1 MGNQGVS
8 GKLFCHNNNLFP
20 ISNAVKSVDFV
31 DQISRKFQFCQF
43 RVFFCF
49 PDKKNDK
56 IKGRCEISS
65 SQDKTTIMNLNITEK
80 ANTKNTER
88 PVKTLHWPK
97 VEQEGDVFLPKEIK
111 LGEKFSMRDC

>member
-1 MGNQGVS
+1 M
-8 GKLFCHNNNLFP
+8 
-20 ISNAVKSVDFV
+20 
-31 DQISRKFQFCQF
+31 
-43 RVFFCF
+43 
-49 PDKKNDK
+49 
-56 IKGRCEISS
+56 KGRCEVSS

-111 LGEKFSMRDC
+111 IGENIFDERLLSEENPELLKVHARKS